1 VRNTQKGAH
10 SLAGQA
16 DCSAVTLEG
25 GLPPSNYPRDF
36 GISKKF
42 RNAELTTSAVAAH
55 KRNVEIAVGN
65 VVGSNIFNIFFILGI
80 SSIIK
85 PIPLQIKNNRDIG
98 VVILAN
104 LLLFVYMFTGKIH
117 LLDRWEGI
125 IFVVL
130 YICYIS
136 FLIVQG

>member
-1 VRNTQKGAH
+1 
-10 SLAGQA
+10 
-16 DCSAVTLEG
+16 
-25 GLPPSNYPRDF
+25 
-36 GISKKF
+36 
-42 RNAELTTSAVAAH
+42 VAAH

-125 IFVVL
+125 IFVAL

>member
-1 VRNTQKGAH
+1 MGT
-10 SLAGQA
+10 SL
-16 DCSAVTLEG
+16 
-25 GLPPSNYPRDF
+25 P
-36 GISKKF
+36 
-42 RNAELTTSAVAAH
+42 ELTTSAVAAH

-104 LLLFVYMFTGKIH
+104 LNITEFLRNSVMLG
-117 LLDRWEGI
+117 
-125 IFVVL
+125 VV
-130 YICYIS
+130 
-136 FLIVQG
+136 